1 VQHTMRYKLLGRS
14 GLRVSELCLGT
25 MTFGEEWGWGSDR
38 RESRRVFDTFV
49 AAGGNFVDT
58 ANSYTGGTSERFVG
72 EFVGTDRDRFVIA
85 TKYTHA
91 ERFGDPNAA
100 GNHRKS
106 LRQAVEGS
114 LRRLGTDHID
124 LLWVHAWD
132 ALTPVDEV
140 LRALDD
146 LVRAG
151 SVLYLGISDAPAW
164 VASRADALAEL
175 RGWTRFVGVQ
185 AEYSLIERT
194 VERDLLPMAQTLG
207 LSLLAW
213 APLGAGLL
221 TGKYAAANAA
231 EFDAQSGGDEAAG
244 ATHGRI
250 AASEMYRGILT
261 DRNATIARTVAAV
274 AREIG
279 RSPAQVA
286 LAWLRAR
293 GPGVIPVVGAR
304 SAAQLVDNL
313 GTLDLALPPQ
323 ARARLD
329 DASAITLGFP
339 HDFLQWSAVRH
350 MVYGGT
356 YEAIAK
362 TGERV

>member
-1 VQHTMRYKLLGRS
+1 MRYKLLGRS

-25 MTFGEEWGWGSDR
+25 MTFGEEWGWGADR
-38 RESRRVFDTFV
+38 ATSRQLFDAFS
-49 AAGGNFVDT
+49 AAGGNFIDT

-72 EFVGTDRDRFVIA
+72 EFVAGERDRFVVA

-114 LRRLGTDHID
+114 LRRLGTGYID

-132 ALTPVDEV
+132 ALTPVEEV

-151 SVLYLGISDAPAW
+151 TVLYLGLSDAPAW

-185 AEYSLIERT
+185 AEYSLIERSA
-194 VERDLLPMAQTLG
+194 ERDLLPMTRALG
-207 LSLLAW
+207 LSLVAW
-213 APLGAGLL
+213 APLGAGIL
-221 TGKYAAANAA
+221 TGKYLGA
-231 EFDAQSGGDEAAG
+231 DAG
-244 ATHGRI
+244 AEQGRI
-250 AASEMYRGILT
+250 AASDMYRGLLT
-261 DRNATIARTVAAV
+261 ERNAAIARAVAAA
-274 AREIG
+274 AREVG

-286 LAWLRAR
+286 LAWLRSR
-293 GPGVIPVVGAR
+293 GAGVIPVVGAR
-304 SAAQLVDNL
+304 STEQLCDSL
-313 GTLDLALPPQ
+313 GALDLALAPEV
-323 ARARLD
+323 RARLD

-339 HDFLQWSAVRH
+339 HDFLRWDAVRQ
-350 MVYGGT
+350 MVYGGA
-356 YEAIAK
+356 YDAIDGAAAP
-362 TGERV
+362 